1 MRKGDKEMSRFR
13 KRRKGIKEKGRGK
26 TGRRGGSK

>member
-1 MRKGDKEMSRFR
+1 MRKGDKEMSGFR
-13 KRRKGIKEKGRGK
+13 KRRKGMKEKGRGK